1 MKIGIVIGTN
11 EPEVVWNSFRFGIT
25 SLKANHEVK
34 VFLMNKGVEVEEIK
48 DEKYNVKEQTDL
60 FMQNKGQIL
69 ACGTCLKGRHKDGSA
84 VCPISTMQDLLKMVE
99 ESDKILTFG

>member
-11 EPEVVWNSFRFGIT
+11 EPEVVWNAFRFGVT

-34 VFLMNKGVEVEEIK
+34 VFLMNKGVEVEEIN

-60 FMQNKGQIL
+60 FMQNKGRIL
-69 ACGTCLKGRHKDGSA
+69 ACGTCLKNRQMKGSA
-84 VCPISTMQDLLKMVE
+84 ICPISTMKDLLKLVE
-99 ESDKILTFG
+99 DSDKILTFG